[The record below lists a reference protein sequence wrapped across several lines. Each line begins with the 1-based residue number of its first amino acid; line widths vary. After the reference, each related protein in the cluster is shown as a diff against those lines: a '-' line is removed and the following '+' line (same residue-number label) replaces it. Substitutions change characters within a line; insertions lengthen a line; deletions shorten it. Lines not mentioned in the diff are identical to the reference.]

1 MELSEKALVKLA
13 HERNQ
18 PEVTVMNNRVDQ
30 EILNWLINMPE
41 GDPNFRSNLARAN
54 EVTIRYAL
62 EQVSNVVGK
71 KVVEIALK
79 RQLKKLLEAQG
90 EQTAASETRQTRAVA
105 LDVTTLQAE
114 RDQQVAVQEEQRV
127 REKAIAQCHEV
138 IGQIKGFKVI
148 AKFAD
153 VGNLVWLR
161 QVKESK
167 IYKNLSDIGT
177 WDKFCE
183 YIGLSRSKVDEDLA
197 NLAIFGESFL
207 ADVGKIGLGY
217 RELRQL
223 RQLKYDGESFS
234 MSDDGKTVIIEGE
247 TISLGE
253 DAGSEIEAA
262 LEKLLEKNK
271 TLRERNGKL
280 EKDLRGAVKEE
291 TATLASEINTYKA
304 RVKDLEQYEPKTM
317 DETRF
322 QAQFDE
328 IHANMSRL
336 AASIRTVIAM
346 EDLQEYPGVMARVD
360 GYVEG
365 CNYLNDE
372 LRGLWADHCMFENK

>member
-1 MELSEKALVKLA
+1 
-13 HERNQ
+13 
-18 PEVTVMNNRVDQ
+18 MNNRVDQ